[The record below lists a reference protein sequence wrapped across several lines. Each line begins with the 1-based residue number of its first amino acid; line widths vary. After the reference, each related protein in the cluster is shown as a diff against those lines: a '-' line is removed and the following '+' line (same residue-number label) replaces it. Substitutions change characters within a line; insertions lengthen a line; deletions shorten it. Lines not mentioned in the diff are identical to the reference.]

1 MKILFRLLLLAAI
14 AGTLV
19 LALMP
24 SPPPLLGPDTDPTKH
39 AIGMLAVMM
48 LAGFA
53 FPQTSLLMIL
63 ASVAVGSGVLEF
75 VQGTPP
81 FMRDP
86 DPYDWIAGMIGAG
99 AGFILLLIVRLLI
112 QLSNRIVSKRNT
124 LGS

>member
-1 MKILFRLLLLAAI
+1 
-14 AGTLV
+14 
-19 LALMP
+19 
-24 SPPPLLGPDTDPTKH
+24 
-39 AIGMLAVMM
+39 MM